1 MFEQSAEA
9 ILPRLYKPV
18 CLWPVSRLLPGLVRL
33 LSAVLLSI
41 VLCIEIAVGAE
52 YVDRDETAAILEAV
66 VAEGVDRG
74 WALEVLAAAQ
84 RQQSIL
90 DAIARP
96 AEKTKPWYEYR
107 KIFLTEKRIN
117 GGVRFAQEHADTLTE
132 VSQRTGV
139 PASLIVAVIGVETYY
154 GRITGSYR
162 VIDALATLAYDYPK
176 RSPFFTQEL
185 QHFLVLAYNS
195 GKDPLALKGSY
206 AGAMGYGQFMPSSYR
221 AYARDFDD
229 DGIADIWS
237 NPKDAIYSV
246 ANYFVKHGWQPG
258 AAVIERANGDKADS
272 ALFDAGLKPVTT
284 VGDLAKQG
292 LVPLRAT
299 DVALAATPLRLE
311 GADGPEYWV
320 GLNNFYVITRYNHSA
335 MYALSVWLLSQAINE
350 QL

>member
-1 MFEQSAEA
+1 MFEQSTVAH
-9 ILPRLYKPV
+9 LPQSSQPVLLRLASRQ
-18 CLWPVSRLLPGLVRL
+18 VSRLIG
-33 LSAVLLSI
+33 LLSI
-41 VLCIEIAVGAE
+41 VLCVDVATGSE
-52 YVDRDETAAILEAV
+52 YLERDKTDTVLEAV
-66 VAEGVDRG
+66 VAEGVDRQ
-74 WALEVLAAAQ
+74 WAVEVLAAAQ

-117 GGVRFAQEHADTLTE
+117 GGVAFAREHAATLAE

-195 GKDPLALKGSY
+195 GKDPLTLKGSY
-206 AGAMGYGQFMPSSYR
+206 AGAMGFGQFMPSSYR

-229 DGIADIWS
+229 DGVADIWS
-237 NPKDAIYSV
+237 NPDDAIFSV
-246 ANYFVKHGWQPG
+246 ANYFVAHGWQPG
-258 AAVIERANGDKADS
+258 AAVIELANGDKADE

-284 VGDLAKQG
+284 VGELASQG
-292 LVPLRAT
+292 LVPLQAT
-299 DVALAATPLRLE
+299 DVSLPATPLRLE
-311 GADGPEYWV
+311 GADGPEYFV